1 MLVLNMLLTDDVP
14 DPMKVNAFE
23 YPEDAKEVLTRLLM
37 DDVPVPMMEVALRV
51 ATLAY
56 PEE

>member
-1 MLVLNMLLTDDVP
+1 
-14 DPMKVNAFE
+14 MKVNAFE
-23 YPEDAKEVLTRLLM
+23 YPEDVKEVLTRLLM